1 MIEHFLGDLTM
12 CFFFFS
18 FSSSSY
24 SSYWR
29 EQGNNNDDFVPTLSR
44 SFHQGLVDKARQMN
58 YGKDYDDD
66 MYDLPHT
73 LHRSILEA

>member
-1 MIEHFLGDLTM
+1 MIKHFLGDLTM
-12 CFFFFS
+12 CFFS
-18 FSSSSY
+18 FLFRARA

-66 MYDLPHT
+66 MYDLPPHT
-73 LHRSILEA
+73 QNKSIL

>member
-1 MIEHFLGDLTM
+1 MPFLKHH
-12 CFFFFS
+12 
-18 FSSSSY
+18 
-24 SSYWR
+24 
-29 EQGNNNDDFVPTLSR
+29 GNNNDDFVPTLSR

-73 LHRSILEA
+73 RHRSIL